1 MSLRAVLGWL
11 AGCIDALPM
20 KTLKGLVDGLPG
32 EQGFTLA
39 EVLMATAMLIV
50 GVAVVLSAL
59 MYGVAGVEGSRGQ
72 STAVFLA
79 EQKLEEVRAYAVSTA
94 SNQGFANLNSSSFP
108 AESSI
113 TGYPNFR
120 RTVTITANAGGNAD
134 LQLVA
139 VTVFYKPI
147 KSTGLSAETSITVN
161 SLVSRR

>member
-1 MSLRAVLGWL
+1 
-11 AGCIDALPM
+11 M
-20 KTLKGLVDGLPG
+20 KTLRGLLKGLRA

-39 EVLMATAMLIV
+39 EVLMATAMLVV

-59 MYGVAGVEGSRGQ
+59 MYGVAGVEGSRGT

-79 EQKLEEVRAYAVSTA
+79 EQKLEQVRAFVVSTDA
-94 SNQGFANLNSSSFP
+94 AQGFANLTSSSFP

-134 LQLVA
+134 LQLIT

-147 KSTGLSAETSITVN
+147 KSTGLSAETSMTVN
-161 SLVSRR
+161 SLVARR

>member
-1 MSLRAVLGWL
+1 
-11 AGCIDALPM
+11 M
-20 KTLKGLVDGLPG
+20 KTLRGLLTGLRG
-32 EQGFTLA
+32 AQGFSLA

-79 EQKLEEVRAYAVSTA
+79 EQRLEQVRAFVVSTDPA
-94 SNQGFANLNSSSFP
+94 QGFGNLTSSSFP
-108 AESSI
+108 AESTI

-120 RTVTITANAGGNAD
+120 RTVTITPNAGGNAD
-134 LQLVA
+134 LQLVT

-147 KSTGLSAETSITVN
+147 KSTGLSAETSIAVN

>member
-1 MSLRAVLGWL
+1 
-11 AGCIDALPM
+11 M
-20 KTLKGLVDGLPG
+20 KTLRGLLEGLRG

-94 SNQGFANLNSSSFP
+94 STQGFANLTSASFP

-113 TGYPNFR
+113 PGYPNYR
-120 RTVTITANAGGNAD
+120 RTVTLTANAGGNAD

>member
-1 MSLRAVLGWL
+1 MCLRLILAWL
-11 AGCIDALPM
+11 ARCSEALPM
-20 KTLKGLVDGLPG
+20 KTLRGLLDGLRG
-32 EQGFTLA
+32 EQGFSLA

-94 SNQGFANLNSSSFP
+94 ATQGFSNLNSSSFP

-113 TGYPNFR
+113 TGYPNYR
-120 RTVTITANAGGNAD
+120 RTVTLTATGNAD

-147 KSTGLSAETSITVN
+147 KST
-161 SLVSRR
+161 